1 MAGLAGPTVAV
12 DTVMDA
18 LVTAAIG
25 RDMLTVVQ
33 VTAIAQAMPIGA
45 AQLAAMPEAG
55 TAATLV
61 AGPAAQAPSM
71 LAADSMAVVEADS
84 TVVEA
89 DSTAVEAD
97 STAVVAATEAATG
110 NSNQVIR

>member
-45 AQLAAMPEAG
+45 VRLAVTPEAG

-84 TVVEA
+84 T
-89 DSTAVEAD
+89 AVEAD

-110 NSNQVIR
+110 NLNQVIR

>member
-84 TVVEA
+84 T
-89 DSTAVEAD
+89 
-97 STAVVAATEAATG
+97 AVVAATEAATG
-110 NSNQVIR
+110 NLNQVIR

>member
-71 LAADSMAVVEADS
+71 LAADSMAVV
-84 TVVEA
+84 
-89 DSTAVEAD
+89 
-97 STAVVAATEAATG
+97 AATEAATG
-110 NSNQVIR
+110 NLNQVIR